1 MPTYYRPTE
10 RQGKRVVYTS
20 TDPTE
25 QRRETVKGVVV
36 FLGMVLAVALIWF
49 LSTKW

>member
-10 RQGKRVVYTS
+10 RRGKRVIYLS

-25 QRRETVKGVVV
+25 PRRETVKGVV
-36 FLGMVLAVALIWF
+36 MVLGVVLFVALIWF
-49 LSTKW
+49 LSTNW